1 MTKPRVTQGLV
12 LELVQLLQLLVILV
26 RKWLDGEVVVLKLM
40 LLKRRLGS
48 GLLIL
53 KPLWLWLG
61 GCK

>member
-1 MTKPRVTQGLV
+1 MNKPRVTQGLV
-12 LELVQLLQLLVILV
+12 LELVQLLQLRV
-26 RKWLDGEVVVLKLM
+26 RTWLDGDVVVLKLM

>member
-1 MTKPRVTQGLV
+1 MNKPRVTKGLV
-12 LELVQLLQLLVILV
+12 LELVQLLQLRV
-26 RKWLDGEVVVLKLM
+26 RTWLDGDVVVLKLM

-48 GLLIL
+48 RLLIL